1 MGALPSAG
9 SWVAPRCSQRS
20 SARSLSSVMILRFLS
35 TSTRRG
41 CTRPTIGRAFWM
53 LRAKTMALTIE
64 HTRTDG
70 ASTDVASGHY
80 AMCES
85 CLSERTHFGGGGLYG
100 WGLAFLIAPCGALRF
115 VHGVPTPR
123 DDLCRNEAAQ
133 RQLSAL

>member
-20 SARSLSSVMILRFLS
+20 SAGRHSSVMMWRSLS

-53 LRAKTMALTIE
+53 LRARTMALTIE
-64 HTRTDG
+64 QTRTDG
-70 ASTDVASGHY
+70 ASGRYVMY
-80 AMCES
+80 ES
-85 CLSERTHFGGGGLYG
+85 CPSERTHFGGGALHG
-100 WGLAFLIAPCGALRF
+100 WGLAFLIASCGALGF

-123 DDLCRNEAAQ
+123 DDFCCNEDAQ